1 MRLHASK
8 GFPVFRVEVLKF
20 RPTVA
25 SRTASF
31 RAVPKCFRLA
41 DSSPA
46 QVEQQMKPKGSN
58 FGYSRVQLESS
69 QLQDFTLGLLHHP
82 NPKAACRQ
90 VKEAREAE
98 DNDFRELRV
107 RSEVLLVSSQ
117 QPSPGTCSPVRRAT
131 KASWLPGINMLSG
144 RQYVGQQFR
153 FRQVLLSKRKKT
165 HAWTYLQLTS
175 DRKASCE

>member
-41 DSSPA
+41 DSDSSPA
-46 QVEQQMKPKGSN
+46 QVEQQMKSKGSN
-58 FGYSRVQLESS
+58 FGYSRG
-69 QLQDFTLGLLHHP
+69 QLQDFTVGLLHHP

-90 VKEAREAE
+90 VKPEKLKIMTFE
-98 DNDFRELRV
+98 NFV
-107 RSEVLLVSSQ
+107 
-117 QPSPGTCSPVRRAT
+117 
-131 KASWLPGINMLSG
+131 
-144 RQYVGQQFR
+144 
-153 FRQVLLSKRKKT
+153 
-165 HAWTYLQLTS
+165 
-175 DRKASCE
+175 